1 MRFMHDGAAAYFNTG
16 AIIHERCLT
25 YTANWP
31 RQPLSGLLAEL
42 PNSSLLFSSGGLSG
56 ISCTGLQYG
65 DGIQAGCA
73 TTPQTAGIFE
83 RVWRSVT

>member
-56 ISCTGLQYG
+56 ISCTGL